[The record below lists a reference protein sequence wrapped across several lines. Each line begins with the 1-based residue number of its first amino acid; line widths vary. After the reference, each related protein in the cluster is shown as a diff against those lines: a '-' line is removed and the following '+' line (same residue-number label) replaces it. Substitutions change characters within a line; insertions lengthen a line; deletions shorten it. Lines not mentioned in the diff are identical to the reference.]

1 MFSPKPG
8 TYFIMASHLTGW
20 AANPAMLFR
29 ARAEG
34 PCKAKAWYIS
44 QVIQAS
50 TPPDQR
56 AAIQCSATLL
66 PVSGSVNWPASAH
79 CPSSNLES
87 LARDAW
93 SCAAKQRPRTGDY
106 LQQPGHLRAAV

>member
-8 TYFIMASHLTGW
+8 NYFIMASHLTGW

-44 QVIQAS
+44 QVM
-50 TPPDQR
+50 
-56 AAIQCSATLL
+56 
-66 PVSGSVNWPASAH
+66 
-79 CPSSNLES
+79 
-87 LARDAW
+87 
-93 SCAAKQRPRTGDY
+93 
-106 LQQPGHLRAAV
+106 